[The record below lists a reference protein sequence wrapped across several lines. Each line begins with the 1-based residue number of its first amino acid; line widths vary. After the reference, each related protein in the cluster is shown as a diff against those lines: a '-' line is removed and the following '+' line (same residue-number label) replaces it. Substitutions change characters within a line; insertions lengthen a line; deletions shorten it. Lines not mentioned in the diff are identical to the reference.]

1 MVIELII
8 LKRCLFYS
16 IYFLKGC
23 DDIQSIVYEFA
34 KGKGCGVVLSK

>member
-8 LKRCLFYS
+8 LECCLFYS

-23 DDIQSIVYEFA
+23 DDIQFIVYVFA
-34 KGKGCGVVLSK
+34 KGNGCGVVLTK